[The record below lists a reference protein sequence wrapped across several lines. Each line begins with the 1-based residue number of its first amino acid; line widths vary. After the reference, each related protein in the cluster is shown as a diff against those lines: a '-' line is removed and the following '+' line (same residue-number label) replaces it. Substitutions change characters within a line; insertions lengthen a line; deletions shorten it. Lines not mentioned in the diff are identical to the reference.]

1 MPRPPPPAAAL
12 IRTGKPI
19 SSAAA
24 RASSSVVSAPAEPG
38 TTGMP
43 AFITACLAVI
53 LSPIIWM
60 CSGLG
65 PMKVK
70 PWAPTMSANRAFSD
84 RKP

>member
-1 MPRPPPPAAAL
+1 MSLAAAM
-12 IRTGKPI
+12 
-19 SSAAA
+19 
-24 RASSSVVSAPAEPG
+24 ASSSVVTAPSEPG

-43 AFITACLAVI
+43 AAFTACLAVI
-53 LSPIIWM
+53 LSPIMRM

-70 PWAPTMSANRAFSD
+70 PWAFTISAKRAFSD

>member
-19 SSAAA
+19 SLAAA
-24 RASSSVVSAPAEPG
+24 KASSSVVTAPSEPG

-43 AFITACLAVI
+43 AAFTACLAVI
-53 LSPIIWM
+53 LSPIILM

-70 PWAPTMSANRAFSD
+70 PWAPTISAKRAFSE
-84 RKP
+84 RNP

>member
-1 MPRPPPPAAAL
+1 MC
-12 IRTGKPI
+12 
-19 SSAAA
+19 SAAA
-24 RASSSVVSAPAEPG
+24 MASSSVVTAPSEPG

-43 AFITACLAVI
+43 AAFTACLAVI
-53 LSPIIWM
+53 LSPITRM

-70 PWAPTMSANRAFSD
+70 PWAPTISAKRAFSD